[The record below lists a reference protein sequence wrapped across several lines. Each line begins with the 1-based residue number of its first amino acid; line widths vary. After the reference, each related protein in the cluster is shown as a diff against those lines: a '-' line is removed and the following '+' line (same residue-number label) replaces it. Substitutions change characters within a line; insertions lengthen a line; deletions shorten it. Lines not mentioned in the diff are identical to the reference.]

1 MFADFI
7 AGETLAASAIWNAG
21 LTGAF
26 EVEADDKKWSFKI
39 EKA

>member
-1 MFADFI
+1 MFADYI
-7 AGETLAASAIWNAG
+7 SNETLAAKAEWNAG
-21 LTGAF
+21 LSGAF

>member
-7 AGETLAASAIWNAG
+7 SGETLAAKASWNAG
-21 LTGAF
+21 LTDAY